1 MTISRASIRD
11 AAAVLAKAGVPSPE
25 HDAQAIADH
34 VNGDDALFAAAIER
48 RAAREPLQHIIGVA
62 YFRHI
67 GVAVGPGVFV
77 PRPETELVAGAA
89 IDWLRANNISAPT
102 VVDLCAGSGAIALS
116 VADEIPGAT
125 VYAVELDP
133 VACEW
138 AEHNAAG
145 TPVRVQGGDAADALP
160 ELEGLVD
167 AVVSNPPYLPDSAR
181 KDIEP
186 EVGEHDPALALW
198 GGPDGLAVIPVVV
211 RRAAGLLRPGGLL
224 VVEHDESHA
233 SAVIELLA
241 DEGGWVE
248 LADHSDLTG
257 RPRYTTAVHA

>member
-1 MTISRASIRD
+1 MTIPRAGIKAAASI
-11 AAAVLAKAGVPSPE
+11 LAKAGVPSPE

-34 VNGDDALFAAAIER
+34 IDGDDAVFTAAINR
-48 RAAREPLQHIIGVA
+48 RAAREPLQHIVGVA

-67 GVAVGPGVFV
+67 GVAVGPGVFI

-89 IDWLRANNISAPT
+89 IEWLRANSVNAPT

-133 VACEW
+133 VAREW
-138 AEHNAAG
+138 AEHNAEG
-145 TPVRVQGGDAADALP
+145 TPVRVRDGDAADALP

-167 AVVSNPPYLPDSAR
+167 AVVSNPPYLPDAAR

-186 EVGEHDPALALW
+186 EVADHDPALALW
-198 GGPDGLAVIPVVV
+198 GGEDGLHVIRVVV

-224 VVEHDESHA
+224 VLEHDESHR
-233 SAVIELLA
+233 SAVTDLLA
-241 DEGGWVE
+241 AEGVF
-248 LADHSDLTG
+248 ADAEDHDDFTG
-257 RPRYTTAVHA
+257 RPRYVTAVRA